1 MYRFF
6 LQYENGRQ
14 RFLIGKSF
22 DDILENYVLKTDV
35 VSFITNMNNG
45 VVLAGVLNGKI

>member
-14 RFLIGKSF
+14 RVLIGKSF

-35 VSFITNMNNG
+35 VSFITNVTTG
-45 VVLAGVLNGKI
+45 VVLSGIFNGRI